1 MVLIPVGHVLGF
13 DEILLKMQMVK
24 IRQHRNGLRVLKKKR
39 KWT

>member
-1 MVLIPVGHVLGF
+1 MYLVLMRF
-13 DEILLKMQMVK
+13 LLKMQMVK